1 MSADLIAKDQLEIH
15 TGQESL
21 TLYQFETEV
30 AKHYFCK
37 NCGIY
42 PFHETRRKPGHLR
55 INLGCVKN
63 VNTLTLEYDVLM
75 AGLYNMTTKSFLM
88 I

>member
-15 TGQESL
+15 TGQEFL

-42 PFHETRRKPGHLR
+42 PFHETRRKPEYLR
-55 INLGCVKN
+55 INLGCVN
-63 VNTLTLEYDVLM
+63 DMNTFTLEYEVFDGRSL
-75 AGLYNMTTKSFLM
+75 
-88 I
+88 